1 MALGRGL
8 GSLIPPKQSAT
19 MHLKNQVETSALADG
34 AQAQVR
40 MVAVGDIVPNPHQPR
55 KHFSHQELE
64 NLIQSIK
71 QHGILQPLLVS
82 PTESDGYEL
91 IAGERRLRAARIAGL
106 TTVPVLVRN
115 VADLEKIELALIEN
129 IQRSDLNPVE
139 KAESYRKLLNEF
151 GLNHDEAAKK
161 LAISRSSFSNTLR
174 LLDLPGDMQKALA
187 DGKMTEGHA
196 KILLGLSSERE
207 QHNYFNLIQTDHL
220 SVQRLSQAVSGKTKQ
235 QHTGKVKRSAE
246 MVAWEEDLALAL
258 GTKVTINPKQ
268 VIIQYYSPE
277 ELAQIVKKIRA

>member
-8 GSLIPPKQSAT
+8 SSLIPPKQSDT
-19 MHLKNQVETSALADG
+19 RHLQNQVETSALSDG

-82 PTESDGYEL
+82 PAATDGYEL

-174 LLDLPGDMQKALA
+174 LLDLPGDIQKALA

-196 KILLGLSSERE
+196 KILLGLASERE
-207 QHNYFNLIQTDHL
+207 QRSYFNLIQTDHL
-220 SVQRLSQAVSGKTKQ
+220 SVQRLAQAVSGKTKQ
-235 QHTGKVKRSAE
+235 HHTGKAKRSAE
-246 MVAWEEDLALAL
+246 MAAWEEDLALAL

-268 VIIQYYSPE
+268 IVIQYYSPE

>member
-8 GSLIPPKQSAT
+8 SSLIPPKQSDT
-19 MHLKNQVETSALADG
+19 RHLQNQVETSALADG

-82 PTESDGYEL
+82 PADTDGYEL

-174 LLDLPGDMQKALA
+174 LLDLPGDIQKALA

-196 KILLGLSSERE
+196 KILLGLASERE
-207 QHNYFNLIQTDHL
+207 QRSYFNLMQTDHL
-220 SVQRLSQAVSGKTKQ
+220 SVQRLAQAVSGKTKQ
-235 QHTGKVKRSAE
+235 QHTGKAKRSAE
-246 MVAWEEDLALAL
+246 MAVWEEDLALAL

-268 VIIQYYSPE
+268 IVIQYYSPE